1 MHTYIDSFIHSYK
14 KVNGVAFLFVLPSS
28 GSDSEDEVVALHR
41 IRSTNPNPLLL
52 FPSNDG

>member
-1 MHTYIDSFIHSYK
+1 MHTYIHSFIHSYK